1 MEEDVKIP
9 LGDNKFAYGTL
20 RDKLGSPL
28 IIFIHGFTGNK
39 DEHIFFNGAK
49 FFEKNNISSF
59 RFNLYSEEKDAR
71 KLNDCTLSIH
81 SKDLDSVVDYFK
93 NKYPKIF
100 VAGHSFGAITVL
112 LSKKQAFGKAILWD
126 PSPNPDEITGRAKYV
141 KELNKYYL
149 DEWGVASTIGK
160 EMFEENNSMDT
171 IELIKN
177 FHVPIKIIAA
187 GNGILI
193 DSGKKYFKN
202 ANEPKAFAV
211 IDGASH
217 IFDEDGAE
225 EELFEETLSF
235 IK

>member
-1 MEEDVKIP
+1 M
-9 LGDNKFAYGTL
+9 
-20 RDKLGSPL
+20 
-28 IIFIHGFTGNK
+28 
-39 DEHIFFNGAK
+39 
-49 FFEKNNISSF
+49 
-59 RFNLYSEEKDAR
+59 
-71 KLNDCTLSIH
+71 
-81 SKDLDSVVDYFK
+81 
-93 NKYPKIF
+93 
-100 VAGHSFGAITVL
+100 
-112 LSKKQAFGKAILWD
+112 
-126 PSPNPDEITGRAKYV
+126 
-141 KELNKYYL
+141 NKYYL